1 MRMCT
6 CRNICGNKFLVSSAF
21 DKNLEATFAV
31 YSVSTNILSTM
42 SVPLAG
48 LNCHMVRLVPRIS
61 RRVVLNT
68 RQSSNS
74 AVSEAAKQN
83 LSWPE
88 YLEIRRSK
96 RKWETV
102 RSSRY
107 LCSRLLMKYECMTG
121 HYHSSMYSWVRRRDR
136 LLWFSGD

>member
-1 MRMCT
+1 MRILLLYSII
-6 CRNICGNKFLVSSAF
+6 RVDVRINFLFCPSDSRRTQASIT
-21 DKNLEATFAV
+21 LT
-31 YSVSTNILSTM
+31 YYILLIM
-42 SVPLAG
+42 SVPLARFSCYG
-48 LNCHMVRLVPRIS
+48 VRLVPRIS

-74 AVSEAAKQN
+74 AVPETAKQN

-102 RSSRY
+102 GYPS
-107 LCSRLLMKYECMTG
+107 LNPCLLLLIKHMTG
-121 HYHSSMYSWVRRRDR
+121 HHHSSLHSWIRRRNR
-136 LLWFSGD
+136 LLWYSGD